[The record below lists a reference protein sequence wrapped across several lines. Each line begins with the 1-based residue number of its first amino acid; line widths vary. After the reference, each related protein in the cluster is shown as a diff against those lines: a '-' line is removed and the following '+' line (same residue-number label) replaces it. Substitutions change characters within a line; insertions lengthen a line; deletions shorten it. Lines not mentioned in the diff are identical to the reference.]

1 MKERMI
7 EILDGLQHGDELP
20 EEFLELVKEHVP
32 IVRINKYEPTST
44 ATARG
49 ISNQFGCHIYES
61 SKIGCEGS
69 YIGAYRID
77 KVWGPGGFK

>member
-7 EILDGLQHGDELP
+7 EILDGLQHGDALP

-32 IVRINKYEPTST
+32 IVRINNYEPTST
-44 ATARG
+44 AKARS

-61 SKIGCEGS
+61 FKIGREGS
-69 YIGAYRID
+69 HINAYRID
-77 KVWGPGGFK
+77 KLWAPGGFK